1 MAQLSGWASRRWGK
15 TADPDSPVQ
24 PPLCRA
30 RGSPSRHCGSQ
41 RALVAGGD
49 TERLQSTGAEMRVW
63 TVLLTHIP
71 AWVPTLGNTHGNKQ
85 TELEAASASQVFNAS
100 RPTDFVTKCH

>member
-1 MAQLSGWASRRWGK
+1 MAQLSGWASRRWEK

-24 PPLCRA
+24 LPLHRA
-30 RGSPSRHCGSQ
+30 CGSPSRHCGSQ
-41 RALVAGGD
+41 RGLVAGGE
-49 TERLQSTGAEMRVW
+49 TGRLQSTSAEMRIW

-71 AWVPTLGNTHGNKQ
+71 PWVPTLGNKQ
-85 TELEAASASQVFNAS
+85 TELEAASVSQVFNAS